1 MSHMAGQDKMLGLQG
16 HVLRVVPKVVLWH
29 RHRLAFHSPGAI
41 LVGAT
46 SCVTC
51 VVCNGGVEG

>member
-1 MSHMAGQDKMLGLQG
+1 MAGQDKLLGLQG
-16 HVLRVVPKVVLWH
+16 HVLRAVPEVVLWH